1 MNEKTLLLE
10 QNNDV
15 KPPLPVD
22 PGFEPQIVALCCTY
36 CAYAAADLAGSLR
49 LQYPTNIKIVKLP
62 CSGRTDIIH
71 VLKAFEEGADGV
83 FIAGCEE
90 GSCHFVSGNYD
101 ARRRVKRA
109 KAILDK
115 IGIGGDRLDMFNL
128 SAAHGT
134 RFAEIATEMS
144 ERIKKLGPS
153 PCKTGPARKEVS
165 G

>member
-1 MNEKTLLLE
+1 MNEKSPAIE
-10 QNNDV
+10 QP
-15 KPPLPVD
+15 KAPPAVASGN
-22 PGFEPQIVALCCTY
+22 GFEPQIVALCCTY

-71 VLKAFEEGADGV
+71 ILKAFEEGADGV

-90 GSCHFVSGNYD
+90 GSCHFVTGNYD
-101 ARRRVKRA
+101 AKRRVKRA
-109 KAILDK
+109 KEILDK
-115 IGIGGDRLDMFNL
+115 TGVGGERLEMFNL
-128 SAAHGT
+128 SAAHGA

-153 PCKTGPARKEVS
+153 PTKSGASRKEVS